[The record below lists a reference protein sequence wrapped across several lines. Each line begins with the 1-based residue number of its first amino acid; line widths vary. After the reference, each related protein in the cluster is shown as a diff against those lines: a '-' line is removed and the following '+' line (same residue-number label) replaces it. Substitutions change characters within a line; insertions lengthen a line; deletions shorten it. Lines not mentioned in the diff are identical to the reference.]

1 MDQEM
6 LHAISDLLDQ
16 KLVPVH
22 ESLGALEK
30 GQTELRDRFDGLET
44 RFDGLETR
52 FDGLETRFDGLETR
66 FDGLETRFDGLE
78 TRFDG
83 LEAKVDRLDER
94 VTGIELTLEND
105 IKPNIKILAEGVM
118 QNTERIERI
127 EKKLEKLDGIEANV
141 DILMTAVRSHS
152 YDIDMLKAVK

>member
-22 ESLGALEK
+22 ENLGALER

-52 FDGLETRFDGLETR
+52 FDGLETRFDGLEV
-66 FDGLETRFDGLE
+66 
-78 TRFDG
+78 
-83 LEAKVDRLDER
+83 KVDRLDER

-141 DILMTAVRSHS
+141 DILMTAVMSHS

>member
-30 GQTELRDRFDGLET
+30 GQTELSD
-44 RFDGLETR
+44 
-52 FDGLETRFDGLETR
+52 R